1 MSDRL
6 SLAAEVKQL
15 QADQERRAAE
25 WKENQ
30 NALEAKV
37 AQLVKA
43 NMDEVDSGEACPA

>member
-15 QADQERRAAE
+15 QAEQETRAAE
-25 WKENQ
+25 WKEAQ
-30 NALEAKV
+30 AALEAKV

-43 NMDEVDSGEACPA
+43 NMDEIG

>member
-25 WKENQ
+25 WKE
-30 NALEAKV
+30 
-37 AQLVKA
+37 AQAVFCLLYTSDA
-43 NMDEVDSGEACPA
+43 ADE